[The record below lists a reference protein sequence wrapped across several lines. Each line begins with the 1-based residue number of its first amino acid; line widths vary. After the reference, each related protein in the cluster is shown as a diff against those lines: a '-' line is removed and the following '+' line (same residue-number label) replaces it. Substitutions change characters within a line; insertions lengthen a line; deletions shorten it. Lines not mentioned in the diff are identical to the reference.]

1 MVAVEAADMSASLGW
16 RAIWL
21 VAVVLGLAG
30 CDHHDAVPKS
40 LADVVFVMDGG
51 DEALAAMLAKAATQ
65 DPLDGPAWLTP
76 QPAAVLPAD
85 PTALQWQAGSLVQQE
100 HRLEPAPDRNQ
111 GNRAAAGWL
120 ADALLPS
127 AWAHGAPLTG
137 RATLVDIRDAQ
148 GKSLLRVFTKGQS
161 YIATAAQ
168 WQRLQGAGPL
178 TGQLLAARFA
188 NNRVVDGPWLSAPVA
203 FEVAQ

>member
-1 MVAVEAADMSASLGW
+1 MSASLGW
-16 RAIWL
+16 RAMWL
-21 VAVVLGLAG
+21 VAVVLALAG
-30 CDHHDAVPKS
+30 CGHDDAVPKS

-51 DEALAAMLAKAATQ
+51 DEALVAMLAKASTE
-65 DPLDGPAWLTP
+65 DPLDGPVWLTP

-85 PTALQWQAGSLVQQE
+85 PTALQWQAGSLVQQNR
-100 HRLEPAPDRNQ
+100 RLQPAPDPNQ
-111 GNRAAAGWL
+111 VNRATVAWL

-137 RATLVDIRDAQ
+137 RATLVDVRDAQ

-161 YIATAAQ
+161 YVPTAAQ

-178 TGQLLAARFA
+178 TGNLLAARFA
-188 NNRVVDGPWLSAPVA
+188 NNRVVDGPWLGEPVA